1 MQNRDDEYKD
11 LLLLPA
17 AQKVLGDWGELPQIG
32 TPPDFPE
39 SALPIIGRD
48 MAAAVAEAV
57 QVPVGMA
64 ACFLL
69 GALSTATVG
78 KASVIVREGY
88 SEPIQL
94 YMAVSAMPSERKSAC
109 LTAMF
114 APLHEFLNEENT
126 RLASEA
132 IESAAVRAMLD
143 KQLQKVQMKG
153 DDAEVRRLS
162 HEIADF
168 VDVQPVE
175 LILSDATTEAMAAR
189 MAQNGGR
196 LAIVSAE
203 GGVLNILA
211 GMYSQSGVNL
221 DVILHGYSG
230 EPISSARIGRTCPR
244 IEKAALSIT
253 LAVQPAILEKFV
265 GNETLLGCGAVARFL
280 LASPPSLLGS
290 RKIEGY
296 PVPKH
301 ITARYSKRITEL
313 MQAQEITLALSPDA
327 LAVFNGWVGETEKRL
342 GIKGDLREVGAGW
355 GGKLCGNTARIAG
368 LLTLLADE
376 GFVIGSKRMQAAVTI
391 AQYFAAQM
399 LSLTGADM
407 GLSQNA
413 HELLK
418 FLKEWQAPEFSPA
431 VVRRKLRN
439 RKRFEKG
446 DVFDAAL
453 LELANSGYLRAG
465 KQPEWN
471 GVGRPPEAHYTMHPA
486 LLLERP
492 AEVIEL

>member
-1 MQNRDDEYKD
+1 MLNDEYAD
-11 LLLLPA
+11 LLDLPEAQRLLD
-17 AQKVLGDWGELPQIG
+17 DWGELPKIG
-32 TPPDFPE
+32 TPPDFPV

-48 MAAAVAEAV
+48 MATAVADAV

-78 KASVIVREGY
+78 KASVLVREGY
-88 SEPIQL
+88 SEPVQL

-109 LTAMF
+109 LAAMF
-114 APLHEFLNEENT
+114 APLHAFLNEENT
-126 RLASEA
+126 RLASEV

-143 KQLQKVQMKG
+143 RQLQKAQMKG
-153 DDAEVRRLS
+153 DNAEVRRLS
-162 HEIADF
+162 HDIADYE
-168 VDVQPVE
+168 DVQPVE

-211 GMYSQSGVNL
+211 GIYAQSGVNL

-230 EPISSARIGRTCPR
+230 EPIYSARIGRTCPR

-253 LAVQPAILEKFV
+253 LAVQPAILDKFT

-280 LASPPSLLGS
+280 LASPPSLLGF
-290 RKIEGY
+290 RKVEGD
-296 PVPKH
+296 PMPKP
-301 ITARYSKRITEL
+301 IAARYSTRITEL
-313 MQAQEITLALSPDA
+313 MQAQEITLSLASDA
-327 LAVFNGWVGETEKRL
+327 LEVFNGWAEEIEKRL
-342 GIKGDLREVGAGW
+342 GIRGDLRDVGSGW

-376 GFVIGSKRMQAAVTI
+376 GFIVNAERMQAAVTI

-399 LSLTGADM
+399 LSLTGADI

-413 HELLK
+413 YELLRY
-418 FLKEWQAPEFSPA
+418 LKERQAPQFSPA
-431 VVRRKLRN
+431 TVRRKMRN

-453 LELANSGYLRAG
+453 FELADSGYLRVG